1 MVSGSP
7 GPRGFIPAGQPA
19 VDVSGSDTSLGS
31 RGHWTFQEVLGTGSE
46 MWGLAHGRFLRLAEC
61 DIIDM

>member
-7 GPRGFIPAGQPA
+7 GPQGFIPAGQPA

-46 MWGLAHGRFLRLAEC
+46 MWGFAHGRFLRLAEC
-61 DIIDM
+61 DIMDM